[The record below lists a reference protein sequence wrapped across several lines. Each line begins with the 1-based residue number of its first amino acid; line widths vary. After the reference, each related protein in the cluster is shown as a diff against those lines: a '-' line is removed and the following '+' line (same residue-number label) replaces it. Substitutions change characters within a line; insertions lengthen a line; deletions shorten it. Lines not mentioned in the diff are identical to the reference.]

1 MTPSEQ
7 RRDVN
12 SERWWGCQAPQDR
25 RETFQ
30 AAKDIRLENGW
41 RCKRRLCIYIF
52 ISSKINIATWVT
64 LSFKKEIQMMMNREK
79 AHKKTNQIHTQI
91 PYRYQTFYLF
101 FKETTA
107 LYMITELWST
117 VKQKRNE
124 VAWIQALTTSHLFFH
139 TTITQKNNII
149 WKEIK
154 KI

>member
-1 MTPSEQ
+1 
-7 RRDVN
+7 
-12 SERWWGCQAPQDR
+12 
-25 RETFQ
+25 
-30 AAKDIRLENGW
+30 
-41 RCKRRLCIYIF
+41 
-52 ISSKINIATWVT
+52 
-64 LSFKKEIQMMMNREK
+64 MNREK